1 MPNITCLMYLSA
13 TEAEGSA
20 PLARRWFMV
29 ACVSYDPDYETY
41 FGRLGR
47 KQRHPEFRTRRSA
60 MRYAMREVRTI
71 EGMGLPARIWGPLPR
86 HADSG
91 HIHVAVLTT
100 YSQVRKLF
108 PSEGLIRDFGSL
120 TRPA

>member
-1 MPNITCLMYLSA
+1 M
-13 TEAEGSA
+13 
-20 PLARRWFMV
+20 
-29 ACVSYDPDYETY
+29 SYDPDYETY

-47 KQRHPEFRTRRSA
+47 KQHHPEFRTRKSA
-60 MRYAMREVRTI
+60 IRYDMREVRTL
-71 EGMGLPARIWGPLPR
+71 EGMGRPARIWGPLPR
-86 HADSG
+86 HTDSG

-100 YSQVRKLF
+100 HSQFRKLF